1 MKKIKDEGSKARI
14 LEAATVLFAQ
24 KGFKGTSI
32 REICKAANVNL
43 CMVSYYWGGKQELY
57 RGIIDNLLEKQ
68 IEYSKSFLD
77 LNKNPQDMSIDECK
91 KVLAKAMDKFVDFFY
106 TNISSDLIVILL
118 KEQQKPD
125 FIVQSPVFDYVKS
138 LVGRII
144 NKDANDRL
152 TIFKMVFMLS
162 QVNSPRILPAFS
174 LRLLGQKDFCDEDIK
189 IIKDNL
195 KSYINSLSDC
205 NEGGDK

>member
-14 LEAATVLFAQ
+14 LDAATVLFAQ

-77 LNKNPQDMSIDECK
+77 LNKNPLDMTIDECK